1 MRVFQD
7 RADCCSECL
16 AAGRA
21 TIQPKAGLVLCLLF
35 GFDLVSLVM
44 LTMRADRFASGPAP
58 RFKQLSRFI
67 FIGVFLC
74 KLDQIQLV
82 RLYFHSIHADQP
94 IPPPWTSAVL
104 CLCEVYNPDE

>member
-74 KLDQIQLV
+74 SLI
-82 RLYFHSIHADQP
+82 RFNSSAFTF
-94 IPPPWTSAVL
+94 IPFMRTSL
-104 CLCEVYNPDE
+104 SHPHGHPLS